1 MFLECYVLMLFRLFH
16 KGGLPSLHS
25 GDAKAM
31 AQNQRASNNGNVG

>member
-16 KGGLPSLHS
+16 KGGLP
-25 GDAKAM
+25 KAM